1 VQNIPNVI
9 TTPSVV
15 TKHNYTTLQNEYQ
28 DYQNKNSVLQQ
39 VIVHPTELLPV
50 LPIVDERKEDPPE
63 PNSTL
68 TSNYILII
76 TFYVLNMCV
85 LMLFMNINVLLFFY
99 YRQ

>member
-1 VQNIPNVI
+1 MQNIPNVI
-9 TTPSVV
+9 TSSVV

-63 PNSTL
+63 PNPTL

-76 TFYVLNMCV
+76 TFYE
-85 LMLFMNINVLLFFY
+85 
-99 YRQ
+99 